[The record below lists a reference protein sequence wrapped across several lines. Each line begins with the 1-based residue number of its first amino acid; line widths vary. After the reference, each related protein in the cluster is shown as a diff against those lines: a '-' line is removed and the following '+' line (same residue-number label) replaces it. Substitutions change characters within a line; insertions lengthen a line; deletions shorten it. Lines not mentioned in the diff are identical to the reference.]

1 MRKRFLA
8 CSLAIAT
15 VTAFCGAASA
25 QSSSAAGSSASGQMH
40 QKMMDGMQKMQSM
53 QPTGD
58 TDKDFAM
65 MMRMHHQQALEMAQV
80 ELNAGKSP
88 EMKAMARKIMA
99 GQKKEIEEFDKWMA
113 SHK

>member
-1 MRKRFLA
+1 MLA
-8 CSLAIAT
+8 
-15 VTAFCGAASA
+15 VFCGTASA
-25 QSSSAAGSSASGQMH
+25 QSSSATVASGSNQMH
-40 QKMMDGMQKMQSM
+40 QQMMDGMQKMQSM
-53 QPTGD
+53 QPIGD

-65 MMRMHHQQALEMAQV
+65 MMRMHHQPALEMAQV

-88 EMKAMARKIMA
+88 EVKATARKIMT